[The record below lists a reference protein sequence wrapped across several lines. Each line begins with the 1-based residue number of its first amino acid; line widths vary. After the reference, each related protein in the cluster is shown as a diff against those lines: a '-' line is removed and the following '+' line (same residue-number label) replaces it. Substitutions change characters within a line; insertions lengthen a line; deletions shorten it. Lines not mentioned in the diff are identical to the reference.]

1 MNKFVFVILHYLTID
16 DTIAC
21 IDSILNNIEYDK
33 YTIVVVDNGS
43 ENNTGKLLKNKYSD
57 FPKIRVL
64 LNVKN
69 LGFAN
74 GNNIGFRYAKNI
86 LNSDFIIMINNDT
99 LIKQKDF
106 INKIIKKYNE
116 YPFHILG
123 PDIISGVSVSHQNPR
138 KETLTDIRIIKK
150 LNRHYQLFLFLNYFG
165 LDITVE
171 RIKKKFIPVSNL
183 PTSID
188 PKLNPENKELKQV
201 KLHGSAIIF
210 SPLFISEYDHA
221 FYPGTF
227 MYCEE
232 SILNYIATQNQ
243 LKTIYSPEIIIYHK
257 EDSATNAL
265 LQKDYLKRRFYYKNF
280 IKSGK
285 VLINLMGKNK
295 FNSHVKM

>member
-21 IDSILNNIEYDK
+21 IDSIITNIEYDN

-57 FPKIRVL
+57 SIKISIL
-64 LNVKN
+64 LNVEN

-74 GNNIGFRYAKNI
+74 GNNIGFKYAKNI

-99 LIKQKDF
+99 LIKQKNF
-106 INKIIKKYNE
+106 INKIIEKYNE
-116 YPFHILG
+116 YPFHMLG
-123 PDIISGVSVSHQNPR
+123 PDIISGVSESHQNPR

-150 LNRHYQLFLFLNYFG
+150 FNKHYKLFLFFNYFG
-165 LDITVE
+165 LDIIVE
-171 RIKKKFIPVSNL
+171 RMKKKIFPVSKL

-210 SPLFISEYDHA
+210 SPLFISKHEHA
-221 FYPGTF
+221 FYPDTF

-232 SILNYIATQNQ
+232 SILNYIAAKNK

-265 LQKDYLKRRFYYKNF
+265 LKKDYLKRRFYYKNF

-285 VLINLMGKNK
+285 VLINLMQKNK

>member
-21 IDSILNNIEYDK
+21 IDSIITNIEYDN

-57 FPKIRVL
+57 SIKISIL
-64 LNVKN
+64 LNVEN

-74 GNNIGFRYAKNI
+74 GNNIGFKYAKNI

-99 LIKQKDF
+99 LIKQKNF
-106 INKIIKKYNE
+106 INKIIEKYNE
-116 YPFHILG
+116 YPFHMLG
-123 PDIISGVSVSHQNPR
+123 PDIISGVSESHQNPR

-150 LNRHYQLFLFLNYFG
+150 FNKHYKLFLFFNYFG
-165 LDITVE
+165 LDIIVE
-171 RIKKKFIPVSNL
+171 RMKKKIFPVSKL

-210 SPLFISEYDHA
+210 SPLFISKYEHA
-221 FYPGTF
+221 FYPDTF

-232 SILNYIATQNQ
+232 SILNYIAAKNK

-265 LQKDYLKRRFYYKNF
+265 LKKDYLKRRFYYKNF

-285 VLINLMGKNK
+285 VLINLMQKNK

>member
-21 IDSILNNIEYDK
+21 IDSIITNIEYDN

-57 FPKIRVL
+57 SIKISIL
-64 LNVKN
+64 LNVEN

-74 GNNIGFRYAKNI
+74 GNNIGFKYAKNI

-99 LIKQKDF
+99 LIKQKNF
-106 INKIIKKYNE
+106 INKIIEKYNE
-116 YPFHILG
+116 YPFHMLG
-123 PDIISGVSVSHQNPR
+123 PDIISGVSESHQNPR

-150 LNRHYQLFLFLNYFG
+150 FNKHYKLFLFFNYFG
-165 LDITVE
+165 LDIIVE
-171 RIKKKFIPVSNL
+171 RMKKKIFPVSKL

-210 SPLFISEYDHA
+210 SPLFISKYEHA
-221 FYPGTF
+221 FYPDTF

-232 SILNYIATQNQ
+232 SILNYIAAKNK

-265 LQKDYLKRRFYYKNF
+265 LKKDYLKRRFYYKNF

-285 VLINLMGKNK
+285 VLINLMKINK
-295 FNSHVKM
+295 SNLHVKM